1 MKHPPTV
8 QDRRPVEHY
17 DVAVIGGGIAGVSI
31 AHELATDRSVC
42 LLEAERE
49 LATHTTGR
57 SAATWVAGYG
67 PPVVQELTL
76 ASRPFLDDPPLD
88 VDGPLARPLPCL
100 YLGTARTPDAEDAAA
115 RVVAATGAAMLTPE
129 EAERLTPVLRPGLV
143 TTAVLD
149 QTSAE
154 LDVHGLHQGYVR
166 GLRARGGVVRRSA
179 RLLGASRQD
188 SRWRLT
194 TSEGELSAA
203 VVVNAAGAWGDEVGG
218 AFGSAG
224 HALEPRRRSIFV
236 SPTGAA
242 LEGLPFTCD
251 LAGEWYFKAEG
262 DAVLCSPED
271 ATSHV
276 PGDPRPDDLE
286 IARALD
292 DINEMTTLGLRS
304 VRTSWAGLRTFA
316 PHGEP
321 VAAWDDEVE
330 GLFWLVG
337 LGGYGIQVAPALAA
351 RAAGLVRVGS

>member
-1 MKHPPTV
+1 M
-8 QDRRPVEHY
+8 EHY
-17 DVAVIGGGIAGVSI
+17 DVVVIGGGIAGVSI
-31 AHELATDRSVC
+31 AHELAADRSVC
-42 LLEAERE
+42 VLEAERE

-67 PPVVQELTL
+67 PAIVQELTL
-76 ASRPFLDDPPLD
+76 SSRPFLDDPPLD
-88 VDGPLARPLPCL
+88 VEGPLAVPLPCL
-100 YLGTARTPDAEDAAA
+100 YVGTAGTPDAEAAA
-115 RVVAATGAAMLTPE
+115 AGVVAATGASVLTPE
-129 EAERLTPVLRPGLV
+129 EAERLNPVLRPGLV
-143 TTAVLD
+143 STAVLD
-149 QTSAE
+149 PTAAA

-166 GLRARGGVVRRSA
+166 GLRVRGGVVRRSA
-179 RLLGASRQD
+179 RVLAAGRHG
-188 SRWRLT
+188 SRWRLA
-194 TSEGELSAA
+194 SSDSELSAT
-203 VVVNAAGAWGDEVGG
+203 VVVNAAGAWGDEVGE

-224 HALEPRRRSIFV
+224 HALDARRRSVFV

-242 LEGLPFTCD
+242 LDRLPFTCD

-276 PGDPRPDDLE
+276 PGDPRPDELE

-292 DINEMTTLGLRS
+292 DINEVTTLGLRS

-321 VAAWDDEVE
+321 VAAWDEEVE

-337 LGGYGIQVAPALAA
+337 LGGYGIQIAPALAA
-351 RAAGLVRVGS
+351 RSAELVRARSA